1 MPDER
6 IERVALFSGKF
17 LMADE
22 FGSLDPLN
30 TEFKMASWPFYW
42 ITRVARR
49 YSHDLEDTL
58 KKIGMD
64 VARWRVLMILNEI
77 NPASVSELADHAV
90 IKLSTM
96 TKTVIRMQVDGLVTT
111 SSRKSDARVTE
122 VSLTDAGRTAIS
134 SVRRQAS
141 RVFLKAF
148 QDFDSKEIEQLN
160 ETLKRVFANLEDF
173 PD

>member
-1 MPDER
+1 MNPHQ
-6 IERVALFSGKF
+6 I
-17 LMADE
+17 
-22 FGSLDPLN
+22 
-30 TEFKMASWPFYW
+30 
-42 ITRVARR
+42 
-49 YSHDLEDTL
+49 DTL
-58 KKIGMD
+58 
-64 VARWRVLMILNEI
+64 ARWRVLMILNEM

-96 TKTVIRMQVDGLVTT
+96 TKTVIRMQADGLVIT

-122 VSLTDAGRTAIS
+122 VSLTDAGRHAIG

-148 QDFDSKEIEQLN
+148 HDFDAAEINRLN

-173 PD
+173 PE

>member
-1 MPDER
+1 
-6 IERVALFSGKF
+6 
-17 LMADE
+17 MADD
-22 FGSLDPLN
+22 FASIDPLN
-30 TEFKMASWPFYW
+30 GQFEMASWPFYW
-42 ITRVARR
+42 ITRVSRR
-49 YSHDLEDTL
+49 YTHDMEDVL

-96 TKTVIRMQVDGLVTT
+96 TKTVIRMQAEGLVVTAP
-111 SSRKSDARVTE
+111 RQSDARVTE
-122 VSLTDAGRTAIS
+122 VSLTEAGRNTIG

-148 QDFDSKEIEQLN
+148 QDFDAAEIRRLN

-173 PD
+173 PE